1 MHERCKMTYIGLEA
15 CARSVRERK
24 ELLKKTVNQLH

>member
-15 CARSVRERK
+15 CARSVREKK
-24 ELLKKTVNQLH
+24 ELLKKR